1 MIEDF
6 ASITEGA
13 PNTTAP
19 LETTLFVAQQ
29 LERIAARA

>member
-6 ASITEGA
+6 ALITAGA

-19 LETTLFVAQQ
+19 LATTLFVAQQ
-29 LERIAARA
+29 LERIATRA